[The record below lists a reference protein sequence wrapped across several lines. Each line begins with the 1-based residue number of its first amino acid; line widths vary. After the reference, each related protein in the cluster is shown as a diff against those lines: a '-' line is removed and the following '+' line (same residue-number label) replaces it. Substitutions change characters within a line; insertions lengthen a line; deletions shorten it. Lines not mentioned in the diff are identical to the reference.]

1 MRKTNKNPII
11 SKYRIAFFS
20 PNFLSVYASDGNPF
34 EILFVIAIIYKNIGC
49 LKLLKNIITTLFKI
63 N

>member
-1 MRKTNKNPII
+1 LH
-11 SKYRIAFFS
+11 SLVQ
-20 PNFLSVYASDGNPF
+20 NFLSVYASDGNPF

-49 LKLLKNIITTLFKI
+49 LELIKNIITTLFKI